1 MKAYTTLSEVNDLTR
16 RGYAFNFNIKNDFV
30 ESMSN
35 HLKIKPDEFEI
46 DEVHRFLNLIS
57 KSISTVT
64 ERNLNN

>member
-46 DEVHRFLNLIS
+46 DEVHRF
-57 KSISTVT
+57 
-64 ERNLNN
+64 